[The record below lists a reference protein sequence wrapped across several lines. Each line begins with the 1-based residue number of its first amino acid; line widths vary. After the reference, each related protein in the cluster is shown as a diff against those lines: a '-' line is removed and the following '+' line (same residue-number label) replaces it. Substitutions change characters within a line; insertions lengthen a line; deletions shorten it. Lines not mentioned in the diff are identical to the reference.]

1 MKRLYFLAAIAALQI
16 IIGSILIL
24 AAAQPVRTSENVLVQ
39 SGSYYHFEF
48 GILGTGG
55 LSGNFSELHS
65 PPLTFTLFVLDDG
78 GFASFRDGA
87 IPASPLFR
95 QDGTSV
101 RFDLTLPGSG
111 QYHVVAVNLPARQK
125 LQLHADVTA
134 MGLKTGDAI
143 VAVIVLVGGLAL
155 VAASLMLSV
164 WAWRRGRSSRPVPP
178 EPSMDPAPD
187 PPSDPP
193 QASVPEPPGDPQDP
207 PDDGTRIYRALFPID
222 GPRPQRSLVA
232 TEGFHRFTFHGGTAM
247 RSRHGRWRFGGP
259 LGSVVSGGAAR
270 GCPD

>member
-24 AAAQPVRTSENVLVQ
+24 AAAQPVRTSQDVLVQ

-111 QYHVVAVNLPARQK
+111 QYHVVAVNLPARQE

-164 WAWRRGRSSRPVPP
+164 WAWRRGRSASPVPP
-178 EPSMDPAPD
+178 KPSMDPAPD

-193 QASVPEPPGDPQDP
+193 QAPVPEPPGDPQDP
-207 PDDGTRIYRALFPID
+207 PDDGTRIY
-222 GPRPQRSLVA
+222 
-232 TEGFHRFTFHGGTAM
+232 
-247 RSRHGRWRFGGP
+247 
-259 LGSVVSGGAAR
+259 
-270 GCPD
+270 